1 MSIGLLP
8 LLQRLLALKVHLL
21 LLRLQLLR
29 QLLLLLLQREHLL
42 THTLTGL
49 PMVGV
54 TIKHLH
60 GLRST
65 SSMLCWKLHG
75 WVHRR
80 RSLAGK
86 VLSRR
91 RGMTAHRHMLWCCH
105 LLLLLLLLLLP
116 VCMD

>member
-1 MSIGLLP
+1 M
-8 LLQRLLALKVHLL
+8 QRQLALRVSLL

-29 QLLLLLLQREHLL
+29 QLLWQLLLWLQREHLL
-42 THTLTGL
+42 THTLTSL
-49 PMVGV
+49 PVVGM

-80 RSLAGK
+80 GSLAGK

-91 RGMTAHRHMLWCCH
+91 RGKAAHMLWWCH
-105 LLLLLLLLLLP
+105 LLLLLLLLP